1 MLKNINTALESD
13 IEAIGITQQIAK
25 YIIDSRNYFNGFANI
40 ADLDKLDLTSEEK
53 SLLIQNFLFEPIS
66 SVQIK
71 INDATEEDLQ
81 SIGIDAEWSKYIIDS
96 RNYKGRFTSKDD
108 LNTLELSPEHI
119 KLLSDNFIFEDLIA
133 IPDEI
138 TTDRQKIGS
147 KDF

>member
-71 INDATEEDLQ
+71 IN
-81 SIGIDAEWSKYIIDS
+81 
-96 RNYKGRFTSKDD
+96 
-108 LNTLELSPEHI
+108 
-119 KLLSDNFIFEDLIA
+119 
-133 IPDEI
+133 
-138 TTDRQKIGS
+138 
-147 KDF
+147 

>member
-71 INDATEEDLQ
+71 INDQ
-81 SIGIDAEWSKYIIDS
+81 IITDQILLIY
-96 RNYKGRFTSKDD
+96 NQNG
-108 LNTLELSPEHI
+108 TLVAQKKAINGLVDFSN
-119 KLLSDNFIFEDLIA
+119 LSDNLYFVK
-133 IPDEI
+133 DEI
-138 TTDRQKIGS
+138 NTNQSAVIIKM
-147 KDF
+147 